1 MISML
6 RCIYLFLSVILITSY
21 FVTPVMV
28 KYIGYTILYNII
40 YNSLRIIILINKL
53 FVWLFLYFW
62 QIYCII
68 LNFIVFFS
76 LVIVRHQKLHFA
88 QYVKFIWINLTHHYL
103 LSYYILILFLFY
115 RDVVNSM
122 DKFLQIGFI
131 KMVIMN

>member
-6 RCIYLFLSVILITSY
+6 RCISLFLSVILITSY

>member
-6 RCIYLFLSVILITSY
+6 RCISLFLSVILITSY

-131 KMVIMN
+131 KMVITN

>member
-76 LVIVRHQKLHFA
+76 LVIVRHQELHFA